1 MNTTDHLPAH
11 PASAGCTCCQ
21 PMTPMTPMT
30 MARRRFLKFW
40 TAVAGGTLVSGW
52 LTPVAADSRYDAMLV
67 NCIDPRLTTE
77 HFNAMA
83 TLSNQ
88 DRRTLPD
95 NYSHF
100 VIAGGALGSVHPAF
114 RKWHDTFWENL
125 AISVKLHQIRRV
137 VGLTHRDCGA
147 AKLAL
152 GEQAVADRQTETRSH
167 GEWLQVFAQ
176 GVRERHP
183 QLQVVT
189 GIIDF
194 DGSIEKIPV

>member
-1 MNTTDHLPAH
+1 MTLATRPHANTAPG
-11 PASAGCTCCQ
+11 SCSCCA
-21 PMTPMTPMT
+21 PSTTST
-30 MARRRFLKFW
+30 MARRRFLQSW
-40 TAVAGGTLVSGW
+40 MAAGGAIASGW
-52 LTPVAADSRYDAMLV
+52 LTPVAAENSYDAMLV

-83 TLSNQ
+83 TLTQQ

-100 VIAGGALGSVHPAF
+100 VIAGGALGAVHPAF
-114 RKWHDTFWENL
+114 RTWHDTFWDNL
-125 AISVKLHQIRRV
+125 AVSVKLHKIGRV

-152 GEQAVADRQTETRSH
+152 GEQAVASRAIETRSH
-167 GEWLQVFAQ
+167 ANWLKVFAE

-183 QLQVVT
+183 RLQVIA

-194 DGSIEKIPV
+194 DGAIEKIPV